1 MVCLVRKNYLVVINV
16 RKSAMR
22 VDALIVKLL
31 CSNLV
36 GVALHKEKYNVI
48 KQNFQNNNFIVIRF
62 AKRKGVVVSMSV
74 ILNAANLKT

>member
-1 MVCLVRKNYLVVINV
+1 MK
-16 RKSAMR
+16 

-31 CSNLV
+31 YSNLV
-36 GVALHKEKYNVI
+36 DVALLKEKYNAI

-62 AKRKGVVVSMSV
+62 AKRKGVVVSMFV

>member
-1 MVCLVRKNYLVVINV
+1 MK
-16 RKSAMR
+16 

-31 CSNLV
+31 YSNLV
-36 GVALHKEKYNVI
+36 DVALLKEKYNAI